1 MAYKSNRAVL
11 LITTGLLLLIG
22 FYMIMDDRAG
32 LGTGLVAGA
41 IGVFT
46 VKFLKQ
52 RRIAQLEA
60 QGKVA
65 YDERSLY
72 LASKAALAAIRVYL
86 ALLAVIVLAGSC
98 LGPDEIINP
107 WDLTGV
113 LLAVLVVLW
122 TGFYYYFCK
131 TE

>member
-1 MAYKSNRAVL
+1 
-11 LITTGLLLLIG
+11 
-22 FYMIMDDRAG
+22 

-46 VKFLKQ
+46 VKFLQQ

-98 LGPDEIINP
+98 LGPDEINP

-122 TGFYYYFCK
+122 TGFYYYFSK